1 MGFYSSFIIRFES
14 MVQLNGA
21 LEAVHVTTQ
30 WKVHYRFALFPFE
43 RPEQPPLVNVCPSPY
58 YERISLSV

>member
-21 LEAVHVTTQ
+21 LEAVQ
-30 WKVHYRFALFPFE
+30 HYDSVESALPLRFV
-43 RPEQPPLVNVCPSPY
+43 PL
-58 YERISLSV
+58 

>member
-1 MGFYSSFIIRFES
+1 

-21 LEAVHVTTQ
+21 LEAVHVTTL
-30 WKVHYRFALFPFE
+30 WKLHYRSALLPFE
-43 RPEQPPLVNVCPSPY
+43 RPEQPPLVNVCPSSY